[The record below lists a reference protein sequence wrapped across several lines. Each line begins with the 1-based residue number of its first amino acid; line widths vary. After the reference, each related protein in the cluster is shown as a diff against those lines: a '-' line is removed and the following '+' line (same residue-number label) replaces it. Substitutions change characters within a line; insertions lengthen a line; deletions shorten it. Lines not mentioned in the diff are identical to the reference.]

1 MIRDGAVLST
11 ATRTEHASPRGR
23 DVPTQGF
30 PLRLGAEPFPALEIS
45 DAFVAGILKPYRP
58 VAKYLKS
65 AHIAQ
70 VRDTAES
77 CSGESTLMRGWG
89 TFAIPESCYTHCD
102 GFNAPEFNI
111 CYNQLAYVL
120 FGKCIEARVLDD
132 LGFISFADYKRHQL
146 KSWLIVSITSHYFK
160 TLDTQQFVGELTLDR
175 AAPRGH
181 AGFFFTRIAFC
192 DADGVKAEGSVTL
205 AFSPPR

>member
-1 MIRDGAVLST
+1 MIRDGAILSA
-11 ATRTEHASPRGR
+11 ATRTELASRRSR
-23 DVPTQGF
+23 DVPPEGF
-30 PLRLGAEPFPALEIS
+30 PFRLGAKTFPTLGIS
-45 DAFVAGILKPYRP
+45 DAFVADILKPYRP
-58 VAKYLKS
+58 VAQYLKS
-65 AHIAQ
+65 AHIAH
-70 VRDTAES
+70 VRDTAEA

-102 GFNAPEFNI
+102 GFNTPEFNI

-120 FGKCIEARVLDD
+120 FGKCIEGRVLDVLD
-132 LGFISFADYKRHQL
+132 FISFANYKRHQL
-146 KSWLIVSITSHYFK
+146 KSWLIASITSHYFR

-181 AGFFFTRIAFC
+181 AWFFFTRIAFC